1 MLTHQQ
7 VSYMGDKVIMTK
19 PDRPYTPLPT
29 APPNKRHFPI
39 EHKTTTPRFND
50 MLPNPGVKIMESPKA
65 DNNYQNGFPSS
76 ETRMDTVRTKEGTVN
91 NWYLPP
97 PTFQT
102 LH

>member
-1 MLTHQQ
+1 MLTKQHLQFL
-7 VSYMGDKVIMTK
+7 GDTVVMTQ
-19 PDRPYTPLPT
+19 PGPYVNLPSVEPT
-29 APPNKRHFPI
+29 KRTFPI
-39 EHKTTTPRFND
+39 EHKTITPKFNE
-50 MLPNPGVKIMESPKA
+50 MRPNPGVKIMESPKA